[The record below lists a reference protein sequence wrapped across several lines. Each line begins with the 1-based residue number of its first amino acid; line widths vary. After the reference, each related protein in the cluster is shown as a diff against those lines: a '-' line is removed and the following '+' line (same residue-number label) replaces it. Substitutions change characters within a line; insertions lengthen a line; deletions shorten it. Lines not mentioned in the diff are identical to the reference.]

1 MTKKHV
7 AKALAI
13 QIQGLHKRFGDI
25 EVLKGIDLDIHQ
37 GEVVCLIGPSGS
49 GKSTLLRCINLLET
63 YDEGAVLIDG
73 NCIGYSETYDGKR
86 VPASAASVR
95 DARRDLG
102 MVFQQFNLW
111 PHMSVL
117 HNVTEALRSVKRA
130 GRREAEARGAAMLEK
145 VGLGDKL
152 HSYPANLSGGQQQR
166 VAIARALAMEP
177 SIMLFDEP
185 TSALDPE
192 LVDDVLNVMRNLAD
206 EGMTMIVVTHEM
218 GFAAEVADRVVFLE
232 DGRLVIQGS
241 PDAIFNA
248 SDDPRLERFLGS
260 WNRRNVSAPNHK
272 ERSL

>member
-1 MTKKHV
+1 
-7 AKALAI
+7 
-13 QIQGLHKRFGDI
+13 
-25 EVLKGIDLDIHQ
+25 
-37 GEVVCLIGPSGS
+37 
-49 GKSTLLRCINLLET
+49 
-63 YDEGAVLIDG
+63 
-73 NCIGYSETYDGKR
+73 
-86 VPASAASVR
+86 VR